1 MERLHVCINEEKG
14 VSITNDV
21 MIDEFE
27 FWKEMGDP
35 VNSKL

>member
-1 MERLHVCINEEKG
+1 MERLHVCINEEKQ
-14 VSITNDV
+14 VSITDDV
-21 MIDEFE
+21 MVDEFG